1 MSLAVFFQHVRRVTA
16 LHADLHDVAEGI
28 RKNVGAF
35 AESVRRVRT
44 LALELGVYVKEGLT
58 EQPIVG
64 CARDI
69 ADRLA
74 DLFAGSSPFR

>member
-1 MSLAVFFQHVRRVTA
+1 MAK
-16 LHADLHDVAEGI
+16 GI

-35 AESVRRVRT
+35 AESVCRVRT
-44 LALELGVYVKEGLT
+44 LTFELGIYVKEGLT

-69 ADRLA
+69 AD
-74 DLFAGSSPFR
+74 